1 MLRLLVQAS
10 TLPLYGAVASLG
22 MARFGSGN
30 CRRHGSGWEALVLY
44 ESNFSFLIQV
54 LGAEVGSY
62 LQFTVFV
69 RFRIFAFFA
78 SVPEHT
84 PICLW

>member
-1 MLRLLVQAS
+1 MEQKVKVSSGKIESSIGRSIMLYES
-10 TLPLYGAVASLG
+10 NFSSI
-22 MARFGSGN
+22 M
-30 CRRHGSGWEALVLY
+30 LY